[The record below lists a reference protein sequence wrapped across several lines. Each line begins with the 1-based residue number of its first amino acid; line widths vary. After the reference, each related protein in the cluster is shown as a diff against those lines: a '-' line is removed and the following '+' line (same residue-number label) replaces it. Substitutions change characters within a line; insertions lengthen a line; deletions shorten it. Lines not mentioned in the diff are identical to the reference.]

1 MSDLQTKV
9 DNAIV
14 DMGTVEK
21 FSSGDEFTD
30 VISRLGRVYPSLAK
44 AIRTL
49 METGGWK
56 AYSTEAELLAT
67 VPTVNPSVGY
77 AFDTKKLYKWNG
89 TAWIDEG
96 LSPVDLA
103 KTYADGKI
111 LELGFVNGQNIVD
124 KSKVTV
130 GKYVVYTSGGLG
142 DNPAYSASDFCEV
155 SPSTEYRLPT
165 GYNQQ
170 FAFYD
175 ANKVYISGIENASS
189 TSKFT
194 TPSNAKYVRFTVS
207 NASVSAFMVCKSSEY
222 PADYVPYVLK
232 KKNLTVDADLIKNLP
247 TKIKEW
253 LGFSSVNIVDTT
265 KVVVGKYV
273 KYQDGF
279 LDNNATF
286 VAAGPYPVKAN
297 TLYKVSSNYNQQFAF
312 YDENMVYIS
321 GLATPDAN
329 KQFTTPANAKFAKF
343 SIQSSILNAVVIS
356 ESSVFPNSYVPY
368 AINIKDF
375 QLTAS
380 QAQNNANEIK
390 TAIGFKIINIIDT
403 TKVIQDKYVDFS
415 NGNIGTNTSFV
426 ATDFIEIKPSIEY
439 QTSDFYNQQF
449 AFFDATFVYISGLAT
464 PNAKKKFTTP
474 SNAKYVR
481 FSIPKSQLST
491 VVVAESS
498 YFPSSYVS
506 HDVRIAE
513 NLMIGDRDVKTTE
526 ILTSAD
532 TSDTSA
538 AFVGKNAVQ
547 LALNSITDATDKKRY
562 AIRAKGLH
570 KVNVASD
577 VIGYPGYP
585 SMILAKDHVD
595 IIGDGKTVFWCELPY
610 NDADIGPSANGSTYP
625 RTQYQTLYSY
635 AKDSLIKD
643 VTFVI
648 VNGRYAL
655 HIDNPL
661 GANATRNFEGV
672 WFIFKGDKGSRQAL
686 GIGTSTGEE
695 TYFIGGGSHSDSGQP
710 LYCHNNTKFDKPSL
724 MHFEGFK
731 FSSNTSKLIARI
743 ESDGSL
749 VNDKMEFIGCSFGG
763 TAYVIE
769 YGELWLKANPAQNY
783 DSFNHAEWQLNGYG
797 NEPFL
802 FDNKVNGYCL
812 RFKTTAT
819 GSGNT
824 IRFDKTSSA
833 YPLLIKN
840 NQANSDVSL
849 YVDSRDY
856 IDGYIVQDGTAGLA
870 AQAFGCKDLT
880 ETAAFADSG
889 GVYTSIGKRLGNCS
903 TTNKTLGVIVNG
915 TTYTVTFNKDY
926 TSMSNAAI
934 LTEINAAL
942 TGAVADLYA
951 YGRDYYPMMT
961 DVAETVYNNGATY
974 IPKGSVVAKSGGTV
988 KLANANDKVYGVA
1001 LDDIPVMTTTAEGM
1015 KKGQGRVLKRG
1026 YIYSNR
1032 TKAHFVLADNQN
1044 PAIGTRFSVSSG
1056 QLVTDT
1062 NGKISVDIDTGVISI
1077 NC

>member
-1 MSDLQTKV
+1 MAIPDKNDLIGSAVTESQFKL
-9 DNAIV
+9 NLGAIV
-14 DMGTVEK
+14 DFLRYIENQ
-21 FSSGDEFTD
+21 
-30 VISRLGRVYPSLAK
+30 SLT
-44 AIRTL
+44 I
-49 METGGWK
+49 G
-56 AYSTEAELLAT
+56 S
-67 VPTVNPSVGY
+67 
-77 AFDTKKLYKWNG
+77 
-89 TAWIDEG
+89 
-96 LSPVDLA
+96 
-103 KTYADGKI
+103 
-111 LELGFVNGQNIVD
+111 NIFD
-124 KSKVTV
+124 KSTATA

-142 DNPAYSASDFCEV
+142 DNPIYSASDFCEV
-155 SPSTEYRLPT
+155 SPSTEYRLPA

-175 ANKVYISGIENASS
+175 ANKVYISGIVDASS

-207 NASVSAFMVCKSSEY
+207 NASVSTFMVCKSSEY
-222 PADYVPYVLK
+222 PADYVPYVLQ

-253 LGFSSVNIVDTT
+253 LGFSSVNIVDTA
-265 KVVVGKYV
+265 KVVAGKYV
-273 KYQDGF
+273 NYLNGE
-279 LDNNATF
+279 LGVNSTF
-286 VAAGPYPVKAN
+286 VVAGPYLVKPS

-321 GLATPDAN
+321 GLAAPDAN

-343 SIQSSILNAVVIS
+343 SIQSSILNSVVIA
-356 ESSVFPNSYVPY
+356 ENSVFPASYVPHSV
-368 AINIKDF
+368 NIKDL
-375 QLTAS
+375 QLTADQVQS
-380 QAQNNANEIK
+380 SINDIK
-390 TAIGFKIINIIDT
+390 DALGFEIINIIDT
-403 TKVIQDKYVDFS
+403 TKALNGYYVNWE
-415 NGNIGTNTSFV
+415 NGQIGDV
-426 ATDFIEIKPSIEY
+426 AGYSALGPYEIKPNTEY
-439 QTSDFYNQQF
+439 QASDFYNQQF
-449 AFFDATFVYISGLAT
+449 AFYDANMIYVGGQPS
-464 PNAKKKFTTP
+464 PNPTHKFTTP
-474 SNAKYVR
+474 ANAKYVR

-562 AIRAKGLH
+562 TIRTKGLH

-585 SMILAKDHVD
+585 SMILAKNHVD

-610 NDADIGPSANGSTYP
+610 DDAAIGPSANGSTYP

-635 AKDSLIKD
+635 AKDCLIKD
-643 VTFVI
+643 VTFVV
-648 VNGRYAL
+648 VNARYAL
-655 HIDNPL
+655 HLDNSL
-661 GANATRNFEGV
+661 GANVTHKFEGV
-672 WFIFKGDKGSRQAL
+672 SFIFKGDKGSKQAL
-686 GIGTSTGEE
+686 GIGTSTGEQI
-695 TYFIGGGSHSDSGQP
+695 YFIGGGSHSDSGQP
-710 LYCHNNTKFDKPSL
+710 LYCHNNSKFAKPSL
-724 MHFEGFK
+724 MSFNGHK
-731 FSSNTSKLIARI
+731 LSSNTDKRIARI

-749 VNDKMEFIGCSFGG
+749 VYDKMEFIGCSFGG

-769 YGELWLKANPAQNY
+769 YGELWLRANPAQNY
-783 DSFNHAEWQLNGYG
+783 DSFNHAEWQLEGYG

-819 GSGNT
+819 GPGNS

-840 NQANSDVSL
+840 NQANTDVSL

-870 AQAFGCKDLT
+870 AQAWGCKDLT

-889 GVYTSIGKRLGNCS
+889 VVYTSMGKRLGDCS
-903 TTNKTLGVIVNG
+903 TSNKTLGVVING
-915 TTYTVTFNKDY
+915 VTSTVTFNKNY
-926 TSMSNAAI
+926 TAMSNAAI
-934 LTEINAAL
+934 LAEINAAL
-942 TGAVADLYA
+942 SGATVDLYA
-951 YGRDYYPMMT
+951 YGRDYYPMMS
-961 DVAETVYNNGATY
+961 DVAETVYNSGITY
-974 IPKGSVVAKSGGTV
+974 IPKGSVVSKSSGTV

-1001 LDDIPVMTTTAEGM
+1001 LDDIPVMTTTAEGL

-1026 YIYSNR
+1026 YIYADQ

-1044 PAIGTRFSVSSG
+1044 PAIGTKFSVNNG
-1056 QLVTDT
+1056 QLITDPS
-1062 NGKISVDIDTGVISI
+1062 GRISVDIDVGVISI